1 MPLAFPAP
9 SAETAPS
16 ENMLGHMPMAQG
28 SAGDSAS
35 PAAIRRLSRALAD
48 TRGPNAKAQ
57 RKAVEQLKTAVASIR
72 VGDYEAASRRC
83 LAILQADERNGLAW
97 HVLAIAREKAGGLS
111 EALNAYDAALRILP
125 EDPAIAHDLARLAQ
139 RLGHLDIAEKLLLRF
154 LSVEPGHVEGTN
166 NLACV
171 LRDQK
176 RYDEAIDRLREL
188 IEIETDSPTL
198 WNTLGTVLSDQGRMG
213 ESLPFFDEAL
223 RLDAGF
229 AKARYNRANVL
240 QPLGEA
246 ERALADLDAAMEGAE
261 TRYEDAMMRMA
272 RAMLLMSMGRLKAGF
287 DAYEV
292 RLDPEMP
299 EAMRVVVDAPR
310 WDPAKED
317 IRGKRLLVVG
327 EQGIADEMVF
337 GTCLPDVIEAVG
349 PGGKVFIAVEPRLV
363 DLYQRSFPAAVVGG
377 HRAVRIEG
385 RLHRYCPFM
394 EEIGEREGKADV
406 WVPMASLCALYRTE
420 IGAFPDRDGY
430 LTPDPVKVAR
440 WKGELETLGPGLK
453 VGLHWKSLVLT
464 GVRARYFSSF
474 ERWKPVLTTPGCVM
488 VNLQCGDVT
497 EDLAAAEA
505 AGVRIWT
512 PPMNLKDDLDDL
524 AAISSALD
532 LVIGPG
538 IAGTNIAAAT
548 GARTWLIHAPDDW
561 HLLGTD
567 RYPFYPRV
575 RTFATGG
582 FDGWPRA
589 IDEVRA
595 ALEALVDEGVEE
607 TFPAS
612 DPVSAKRI
620 T

>member
-1 MPLAFPAP
+1 MPFAASSDPL
-9 SAETAPS
+9 PS
-16 ENMLGHMPMAQG
+16 ELALGHMPVRQDAT
-28 SAGDSAS
+28 GDAAS
-35 PAAIRRLSRALAD
+35 PAAIRRLSHALANP
-48 TRGPNAKAQ
+48 RGPSLKAQ
-57 RKAVEQLKTAVASIR
+57 KKAIEQLKAAVASIR
-72 VGDYEAASRRC
+72 VGDYQAATKRT
-83 LAILQADERNGLAW
+83 LTLLQADERNGLAW
-97 HVLAIAREKAGGLS
+97 HVLAIAQEKSGRLS

-139 RLGHLDIAEKLLLRF
+139 RLGHLEIAEKLLLKF
-154 LSVEPGHVEGTN
+154 LSVEPGHIEGTN

-176 RYDEAIDRLREL
+176 RYDEAIDRLRDL
-188 IEIETDSPTL
+188 IAIEPESPTL

-223 RLDAGF
+223 RLDEGF
-229 AKARYNRANVL
+229 AKARYNRANAL
-240 QPLGEA
+240 QPLGQS
-246 ERALADLDAAMEGAE
+246 ERALSDLDHALPGAE
-261 TRYEDAMMRMA
+261 TPYERAMMRMA
-272 RAMLLMSMGRLKAGF
+272 RSMLLMGMGRLREGF
-287 DAYEV
+287 AEYEV
-292 RLDPEMP
+292 RFDPEMP
-299 EAMRVVVDAPR
+299 EAMNVAVDAPR
-310 WDPAKED
+310 WDPSREN

-337 GTCLPDVIEAVG
+337 GTCLPDVIDAVG
-349 PGGKVFIAVEPRLV
+349 PDGKVFIAVEERLI
-363 DLYQRSFPAAVVGG
+363 DLYQRSFPTAVVGG

-394 EEIGEREGKADV
+394 EEIGETEGKADA
-406 WVPMASLCALYRTE
+406 WVPMAALLAVYRAD
-420 IGAFPDRDGY
+420 ISAFPDRDGY
-430 LTPDPVKVAR
+430 LTPDPEKVAR
-440 WKGELETLGPGLK
+440 WKRELEDLGPGFK
-453 VGLHWKSLVLT
+453 VGLHWKSLILT

-474 ERWKPVLTTPGCVM
+474 ERWKPVLTVPGCVM
-488 VNLQCGDVT
+488 VNLQCGDVS

-524 AAISSALD
+524 AAISCALD

-538 IAGTNIAAAT
+538 IAGTNIAAAA

-589 IDEVRA
+589 IAEVRA
-595 ALEALVDEGVEE
+595 ALEAE
-607 TFPAS
+607 
-612 DPVSAKRI
+612 VSV
-620 T
+620 

>member
-1 MPLAFPAP
+1 MPVVDP
-9 SAETAPS
+9 SPS
-16 ENMLGHMPMAQG
+16 ELALGHMPMAQG
-28 SAGDSAS
+28 AAGDAAS
-35 PAAIRRLSRALAD
+35 PAAIRRLSHALA
-48 TRGPNAKAQ
+48 GGKGASLKAQ
-57 RKAVEQLKTAVASIR
+57 RKTIDSLKAAVASIR
-72 VGDYEAASRRC
+72 VGDYDAGARRC
-83 LAILQADERNGLAW
+83 LAILQTDESNGLAW
-97 HVLAIAREKAGGLS
+97 HVLAICREKSGHLS

-125 EDPAIAHDLARLAQ
+125 EDANIAHDLARLAQ
-139 RLGHLDIAEKLLLRF
+139 RLGHLDIAEKLLRKF
-154 LSVEPGHVEGTN
+154 LLVEPGHIEGTN

-176 RYDEAIDRLREL
+176 RYQEAIDALREL
-188 IEIETDSPTL
+188 IQIEQTNPTL
-198 WNTLGTVLSDQGRMG
+198 WNTLGTVLSDQGQMK
-213 ESLPFFDEAL
+213 ESLTFFDEAL
-223 RLDAGF
+223 RIDPAF

-240 QPLGEA
+240 QPLGRPAEA
-246 ERALADLDAAMEGAE
+246 LDDLDEALKGAE
-261 TRYEDAMMRMA
+261 TPYEHAMMRMA
-272 RAMLLMSMGRLKAGF
+272 RAMTLMGLGRLKEGF

-299 EAMRVVVDAPR
+299 EAMHVVVDAPR
-310 WDPAKED
+310 WDPETED

-349 PGGKVFIAVEPRLV
+349 PEGKVFIAVEPRLV
-363 DLYQRSFPAAVVGG
+363 DLYQRSFPTALVGG

-385 RLHRYCPFM
+385 RLTRYCPFM
-394 EEIGEREGKADV
+394 EDVGETDAKADG
-406 WVPMASLCALYRTE
+406 WTPMASLSAVYRQD
-420 IGAFPDRDGY
+420 IAAFPDRDGY
-430 LTPDPVKVAR
+430 LTPDPDRVAH
-440 WKGELETLGPGLK
+440 WKAELEKLGPGFK

-474 ERWKPVLTTPGCVM
+474 ERWEPVLTAPGCVM

-512 PPMNLKDDLDDL
+512 PPINLKDDLDDL
-524 AAISSALD
+524 AALSNALD

-538 IAGTNIAAAT
+538 IAGTNLAAAT
-548 GARTWLIHAPDDW
+548 GARTWLIHAADDW
-561 HLLGTD
+561 HLLNTD

-589 IDEVRA
+589 IAELRS
-595 ALEALVDEGVEE
+595 ALEAEI
-607 TFPAS
+607 P
-612 DPVSAKRI
+612 
-620 T
+620 